1 MLIEPNKPVIRDK
14 MFEKLGSLI
23 VSYKKFIFTLFII
36 LILAAGAIGSSV
48 FGKLDSGGYSDPN
61 SDSAKV
67 FEYLTDDF
75 KVKDPMVV
83 LVLESK
89 DGVIS
94 PTASASA
101 TKLEGQIKLEPGVD
115 STLSFWSSAGA
126 PSLKSTDSKSGF
138 LFIYSKSIEWDDVQ
152 DLGKRIQEKYQ
163 GNYEDLR
170 IYASGTGVF
179 AHAINT
185 KIADD
190 LKLSEAISIPLT
202 FILLVFVFGSLVAS
216 AMPLLVGV
224 SAILGSLLIMYLLT
238 LFTGVSVFAL
248 NLITGL
254 GLGLGIDYSLL
265 MVNRFREGLHAG
277 KTVDEAVRRTVST
290 AGKTVFYSGLTIV
303 ITLASLMLFPL
314 MFLKSFGYA
323 GVTVVIM
330 AVLGSLVAL
339 PALLAILGKRI
350 NKAVVRKGAI
360 TPKEDGKWAQTARL
374 VMKRPL
380 GVVVLSLILLTV
392 FAAPIKNI
400 VFTQV
405 DSRVL
410 PASNPAA
417 AASQIISERFP
428 GQEGNPIEIVIPNG
442 SQIQNKIDEFTAQVA
457 KVDGVVRIGQSQ
469 LFRNDVRVT
478 AIHAMGPRT
487 PDAERLINEI
497 RQLSAPA
504 GTLIG
509 GVAADYADTQNGIA
523 RTMPWALLWIVIG
536 VLVLLFVFTGSI
548 ILPIKAVILN
558 ILSLAATL
566 GAITWIFVDGHMK
579 WLVGEFT
586 VTNAVDTGSII
597 LVAVVAFGLSMDY
610 ELFLL
615 SRIKEEHDA
624 GKSNVESVA
633 IGLQRSARIITAAA
647 GLLAI
652 VFASF
657 ILSGVTSIKMLGFG
671 VAFAIILDA
680 TLVRALLVP
689 ALMRLF
695 GERNWWAPK
704 AMQKFTISH

>member
-1 MLIEPNKPVIRDK
+1 

-23 VSYKKFIFTLFII
+23 VTRKKFIFTLFIA

-48 FGKLDSGGYSDPN
+48 FGKLDSGGYSDPK

-67 FEYLTDDF
+67 FEYLTDEF
-75 KVKDPMVV
+75 KVKDPAVV
-83 LVLESK
+83 LVVETK
-89 DGVIS
+89 NGIIS
-94 PTASASA
+94 PEASASA
-101 TKLEGQIKLEPGVD
+101 TRLESQIKLEPGVE
-115 STLSFWSSAGA
+115 STLSFWSSGGA
-126 PSLKSTDSKSGF
+126 PSLKSSDGNSAF
-138 LFIYSKSIEWDDVQ
+138 LFIYSKSIEWDEVQ
-152 DLGKRIQEKYQ
+152 NLGKRMQEKYE
-163 GNYEDLR
+163 GNYETLR
-170 IYASGTGVF
+170 VYASGTGVF

-190 LKLSEAISIPLT
+190 LKISEAISIPLT
-202 FILLVFVFGSLVAS
+202 FIFLVFVFGSLVAS

-265 MVNRFREGLHAG
+265 IVNRFREELHAG
-277 KTVDEAVRRTVST
+277 KSVEDAVRKTVST

-339 PALLAILGKRI
+339 PALLAILGTRI

-360 TPKEDGKWAQTARL
+360 APKEDGRWAQTARF
-374 VMKRPL
+374 VMRRPVA
-380 GVVVLSLILLTV
+380 VVTLSLILLTV
-392 FAAPIKNI
+392 LAAPIKDI

-428 GQEGNPIEIVIPNG
+428 GQEGNPIEIVVPNG
-442 SQIQNKIDEFTAQVA
+442 AQITNQIDQFTSEVA
-457 KVDGVVRIGQSQ
+457 KVDGIVRIGQLQSYG
-469 LFRNDVRVT
+469 NDVRVT
-478 AIHAMGPRT
+478 AIHEMSPRT

-497 RQLSAPA
+497 RDLQSPE

-536 VLVLLFVFTGSI
+536 VLLLLFVFTGSI

-566 GAITWIFVDGHMK
+566 GAITWIFVHGNLQ

-657 ILSGVTSIKMLGFG
+657 MLSGVTSIKMLGFG

-704 AMQKFTISH
+704 SMKKFTISH

>member
-1 MLIEPNKPVIRDK
+1 

-23 VSYKKFIFTLFII
+23 VKRKRLIFSLFIVAI
-36 LILAAGAIGSSV
+36 FSAGALGTSV
-48 FGKLDSGGYSDPN
+48 FGKLDSGGYNDPK
-61 SDSAKV
+61 SDSAKA
-67 FEYLTDDF
+67 FEYLTDVF
-75 KVKDPMVV
+75 KVKDPAVV
-83 LVLESK
+83 LVVETTN
-89 DGVIS
+89 GVND
-94 PTASASA
+94 PAVVA
-101 TKLEGQIKLEPGVD
+101 TVAKLEQSIKGEAGVG
-115 STLSFWSSAGA
+115 STLSYWSAGGA
-126 PSLKSTDSKSGF
+126 PTLKSSDENSAF
-138 LFIYSKSIEWDDVQ
+138 LFIYSEDIEWDNVQ
-152 DLGKRIQEKYQ
+152 SLGKRIQEKYE
-163 GNYEDLR
+163 GKFENLTV
-170 IYASGTGVF
+170 YASGTGVF

-202 FILLVFVFGSLVAS
+202 FILLVFVFGGLVAS

-224 SAILGSLLIMYLLT
+224 SAILGSLLIIYLLT

-265 MVNRFREGLHAG
+265 VVNRFREELHSG
-277 KTVDEAVRRTVST
+277 KSVDEAIKRTVAT
-290 AGKTVFYSGLTIV
+290 AGKTVFYSGLTVV

-330 AVLGSLVAL
+330 AVLGALIAL

-350 NKAVVRKGAI
+350 DKAVVRKGAL
-360 TPKEDGKWAQTARL
+360 TPKEDGRWAQTARF
-374 VMKRPL
+374 VMRKPVS
-380 GVVVLSLILLTV
+380 VVVLSLILLTV
-392 FAAPIKNI
+392 LAAPIKNI
-400 VFTQV
+400 VFSQV

-417 AASQIISERFP
+417 YAAQLITERFP
-428 GQEGNPIEIVIPNG
+428 GQEGNPIEVIIPG
-442 SQIQNKIDEFTAQVA
+442 GANKIEQINNYTKEIA
-457 KVDGVVRIGQSQ
+457 KVGGVVRVGEPQV
-469 LFRNDVRVT
+469 LGNDVRVI
-478 AIHAMGPRT
+478 AIHDMGPRT
-487 PDAERLINEI
+487 PAAEALIKEI
-497 RQLSAPA
+497 RSIPSPDQ
-504 GTLIG
+504 TLIG
-509 GVAADYADTQNGIA
+509 GVAADYADTQIGIA
-523 RTMPWALLWIVIG
+523 KTMPWALTWIAIG
-536 VLVLLFVFTGSI
+536 VLILLFVFTGSL
-548 ILPIKAVILN
+548 ILPVKAVILN

-566 GAITWIFVDGHMK
+566 GVITWIFVDGNLK
-579 WLVGEFT
+579 WLVGDFT
-586 VTNAVDTGSII
+586 TTGSVDTGSII

-624 GKSNVESVA
+624 GRSNIESVA
-633 IGLQRSARIITAAA
+633 TGLQRSARIITAAA

-657 ILSGVTSIKMLGFG
+657 VLSGVTSIKMLGFG

-695 GERNWWAPK
+695 GERNWWAPRSLK
-704 AMQKFTISH
+704 RFTIDH

>member
-1 MLIEPNKPVIRDK
+1 

-23 VSYKKFIFTLFII
+23 VKRKRLIFSLFLVAIFS
-36 LILAAGAIGSSV
+36 AGAIGTSV
-48 FGKLDSGGYSDPN
+48 FGKLDSGGYNDPK
-61 SDSAKV
+61 SDSAKA
-67 FEYLTDDF
+67 FEYLTDVF
-75 KVKDPMVV
+75 KVKDPAVV
-83 LVLESK
+83 LVVETTNGVNDPAVVATATTLETSIK
-89 DGVIS
+89 GESGV
-94 PTASASA
+94 
-101 TKLEGQIKLEPGVD
+101 G
-115 STLSFWSSAGA
+115 STLSYWSAGGA
-126 PSLKSTDSKSGF
+126 PTLKSSDENSAF
-138 LFIYSKSIEWDDVQ
+138 LFIYSEDVEWDNVQ
-152 DLGKRIQEKYQ
+152 SLGKRIQEKYD
-163 GNYEDLR
+163 GKFENLTV
-170 IYASGTGVF
+170 YASGTGVF

-202 FILLVFVFGSLVAS
+202 FILLVFVFGGLVAS

-224 SAILGSLLIMYLLT
+224 SAILGSLLVIYLLT

-265 MVNRFREGLHAG
+265 VVNRFREELHSG
-277 KTVDEAVRRTVST
+277 KSVDEAIKRTVAT
-290 AGKTVFYSGLTIV
+290 AGKTVFYSGLTVV
-303 ITLASLMLFPL
+303 ITLAALMLFPL

-330 AVLGSLVAL
+330 AVLGALIAL

-350 NKAVVRKGAI
+350 DKAVVRKGALK
-360 TPKEDGKWAQTARL
+360 PKEDGRWAQTARF
-374 VMKRPL
+374 VMRKPVS
-380 GVVVLSLILLTV
+380 VVVLSLVILTV
-392 FAAPIKNI
+392 LAAPIKNI
-400 VFTQV
+400 VFSQV

-417 AASQIISERFP
+417 YAAQLITERFP
-428 GQEGNPIEIVIPNG
+428 GQEGNPIEVIIPG
-442 SQIQNKIDEFTAQVA
+442 GANKIEQINNYTQEIA
-457 KVDGVVRIGQSQ
+457 KVSGVVRVGEPQILG
-469 LFRNDVRVT
+469 NDVRVI
-478 AIHAMGPRT
+478 AIHDMGPRT
-487 PDAERLINEI
+487 PDAEALIKQIRLIPSPD
-497 RQLSAPA
+497 Q
-504 GTLIG
+504 TLIG
-509 GVAADYADTQNGIA
+509 GVAADYADTQIGIA
-523 RTMPWALLWIVIG
+523 KTMPWALTWIAIG
-536 VLVLLFVFTGSI
+536 VLLLLFVFTGSL

-566 GAITWIFVDGHMK
+566 GVITWIFVDGNLK
-579 WLVGEFT
+579 WLVGDFT
-586 VTNAVDTGSII
+586 TTGSVDTGSII

-624 GKSNVESVA
+624 GRSNIESVA
-633 IGLQRSARIITAAA
+633 TGLQRSARIITAAA

-657 ILSGVTSIKMLGFG
+657 VLSGVTSIKMLGFG

-695 GERNWWAPK
+695 GERNWWAPESLK
-704 AMQKFTISH
+704 RFTIDH

>member
-1 MLIEPNKPVIRDK
+1 

-23 VSYKKFIFTLFII
+23 VTRKKFIFTLFIA

-48 FGKLDSGGYSDPN
+48 FGKLDSGGYSDPK

-67 FEYLTDDF
+67 FEYLTDEF
-75 KVKDPMVV
+75 KVKDPAVV
-83 LVLESK
+83 LVVETK
-89 DGVIS
+89 NGIIS
-94 PTASASA
+94 PEASASA
-101 TKLEGQIKLEPGVD
+101 TRLESQIKLEPGVE
-115 STLSFWSSAGA
+115 STLSFWSSGGA
-126 PSLKSTDSKSGF
+126 PSLKSSDGNSAF
-138 LFIYSKSIEWDDVQ
+138 LFIYSKSIEWDEVQ
-152 DLGKRIQEKYQ
+152 NLGKRMQEKYE
-163 GNYEDLR
+163 GNYETLR
-170 IYASGTGVF
+170 VYASGTGVF

-190 LKLSEAISIPLT
+190 LKISEAISIPLT
-202 FILLVFVFGSLVAS
+202 FIFLVFVFGSLVAS

-265 MVNRFREGLHAG
+265 IVNRFREELHAG
-277 KTVDEAVRRTVST
+277 KSVEDAVRKTVST

-339 PALLAILGKRI
+339 PALLAILGTRI

-360 TPKEDGKWAQTARL
+360 APKEDGRWAQTARF
-374 VMKRPL
+374 VMRRPVA
-380 GVVVLSLILLTV
+380 VVTLSLILLTV
-392 FAAPIKNI
+392 LSAPIKDI

-428 GQEGNPIEIVIPNG
+428 GQEGNPIEIVVPNG
-442 SQIQNKIDEFTAQVA
+442 AQITNQIDQFTSEVA
-457 KVDGVVRIGQSQ
+457 KVDGIVRIGQLQ
-469 LFRNDVRVT
+469 TYGNDVRVT
-478 AIHAMGPRT
+478 AIHEMSPRT

-497 RQLSAPA
+497 RDLPSPE

-536 VLVLLFVFTGSI
+536 VLLLLFVFTGSI

-566 GAITWIFVDGHMK
+566 GAITWIFVHGHLQ

-657 ILSGVTSIKMLGFG
+657 MLSGVTSIKMLGFG

-704 AMQKFTISH
+704 SMKKFTISH

>member
-1 MLIEPNKPVIRDK
+1 

-23 VSYKKFIFTLFII
+23 VKRKRLIFSLFLVAIFS
-36 LILAAGAIGSSV
+36 AGAIGTSV
-48 FGKLDSGGYSDPN
+48 FGKLDSGGYNDPK
-61 SDSAKV
+61 SDSAKA
-67 FEYLTDDF
+67 FEYLTDVF
-75 KVKDPMVV
+75 KVKDPAVV
-83 LVLESK
+83 LVVETTN
-89 DGVIS
+89 GVND
-94 PTASASA
+94 PAVVATA
-101 TKLEGQIKLEPGVD
+101 TKLETSIKGESGVG
-115 STLSFWSSAGA
+115 STLSYWSAGGA
-126 PSLKSTDSKSGF
+126 PTLKSSDENSAF
-138 LFIYSKSIEWDDVQ
+138 LFIYSEDVEWDNVQ
-152 DLGKRIQEKYQ
+152 SLGKRIQEKYD
-163 GNYEDLR
+163 GKFENLTV
-170 IYASGTGVF
+170 YASGTGVF

-185 KIADD
+185 KIAND
-190 LKLSEAISIPLT
+190 LKISEAISIPLT
-202 FILLVFVFGSLVAS
+202 FILLVFVFGGLVAS

-224 SAILGSLLIMYLLT
+224 SAILGSLLVIYLLT

-265 MVNRFREGLHAG
+265 MVNRFREELHSG
-277 KTVDEAVRRTVST
+277 KSVDEAIKKTVAT
-290 AGKTVFYSGLTIV
+290 AGKTVFYSGLTVV
-303 ITLASLMLFPL
+303 ITLAALMLFPL

-330 AVLGSLVAL
+330 AVLGALVAL

-350 NKAVVRKGAI
+350 DKAVVRKGALK
-360 TPKEDGKWAQTARL
+360 PKEDGRWAQTARF
-374 VMKRPL
+374 VMRKPVS
-380 GVVVLSLILLTV
+380 VVVLSLVILTV
-392 FAAPIKNI
+392 LAAPIKNI
-400 VFTQV
+400 VFSQV

-417 AASQIISERFP
+417 YAAQLITERFP
-428 GQEGNPIEIVIPNG
+428 GQEGNPIEVIIPG
-442 SQIQNKIDEFTAQVA
+442 GANKIEQINNYTQEIA
-457 KVDGVVRIGQSQ
+457 KVSGVVRVGEPQILG
-469 LFRNDVRVT
+469 NDVRVI
-478 AIHAMGPRT
+478 AIHDMGPRT
-487 PDAERLINEI
+487 PTAEALIKQIRLIPSPD
-497 RQLSAPA
+497 Q
-504 GTLIG
+504 TLIG
-509 GVAADYADTQNGIA
+509 GVAADYADTQIGIA
-523 RTMPWALLWIVIG
+523 KTMPWALTWIAIG
-536 VLVLLFVFTGSI
+536 VLLLLFVFTGSL

-566 GAITWIFVDGHMK
+566 GVITWIFVDGNLK
-579 WLVGEFT
+579 WLVGDFT
-586 VTNAVDTGSII
+586 TTGSVDTGSII

-624 GKSNVESVA
+624 GRSNIESVA
-633 IGLQRSARIITAAA
+633 TGLQRSARIITAAA

-657 ILSGVTSIKMLGFG
+657 VLSGVTSIKMLGFG

-704 AMQKFTISH
+704 SLKRFTIDH

>member
-1 MLIEPNKPVIRDK
+1 MCKIDEKVI
-14 MFEKLGSLI
+14 MFEKLGSAI
-23 VSYKKFIFTLFII
+23 VRRKKLIFTLFVAAII
-36 LILAAGAIGSSV
+36 ASGGIGSAV
-48 FGKLDSGGYSDPN
+48 FGKLESGGYSDLD
-61 SDSAKV
+61 SDSAKA
-67 FEYLTDDF
+67 FEYLTDVF
-75 KVKDPMVV
+75 KVKEPVIV
-83 LVLESK
+83 LVVETK
-89 DGVIS
+89 DGLTKPESVA
-94 PTASASA
+94 TA
-101 TKLEGQIKLEPGVD
+101 TKLEQEIKSIPGVE
-115 STLSFWSSAGA
+115 STLSYWSAGGA
-126 PSLKSTDSKSGF
+126 PSLKSSDGNSAF
-138 LFIYSKSIEWDDVQ
+138 LFIYSKSVEWEAIES
-152 DLGKRIQEKYQ
+152 LGEQVGKKYD
-163 GNYEDLR
+163 GNYENLR

-179 AHAINT
+179 ASAINK

-190 LKLSEAISIPLT
+190 IKLSEAISIPLT
-202 FILLVFVFGSLVAS
+202 FILLVFVFGGLVAS
-216 AMPLLVGV
+216 GMPLLVGV
-224 SAILGSLLIMYLLT
+224 SAILGSFLVMYLLT
-238 LFTGVSVFAL
+238 LFTGVSIFAL

-265 MVNRFREGLHAG
+265 IVNRFREELHAG
-277 KTVDEAVRRTVST
+277 KSVDEAVKRTVST

-339 PALLAILGKRI
+339 PALLAILGKNI
-350 NKAVVRKGAI
+350 DKAVIRKSAI
-360 TPKEDGKWAQTARL
+360 TPKEDGRWAQTARF
-374 VMKRPL
+374 VMRRPL
-380 GVVVLSLILLTV
+380 AVVVLSLVFLSIL
-392 FAAPIKNI
+392 AAPIKNI
-400 VFTQV
+400 VFSQV

-410 PASNPAA
+410 PANNPAA
-417 AASQIISERFP
+417 FASKIISDRFP
-428 GQEGNPIEIVIPNG
+428 GQEGNPVEIVIPKG
-442 SQIQNKIDEFTAQVA
+442 ALVQPEVTKYISEVA
-457 KVDGVVRIGQSQ
+457 KVDGIVRVSQPQILGEDVRI
-469 LFRNDVRVT
+469 T
-478 AIHAMGPRT
+478 AVHSMPPRT
-487 PDAERLINEI
+487 LKGESLIKDIREI
-497 RQLSAPA
+497 KSPE

-509 GVAADYADTQNGIA
+509 GIAADYADTQIGIA
-523 RTMPWALLWIVIG
+523 KTMPWALTWIAVG
-536 VLVLLFVFTGSI
+536 VLILLFVFTGSI

-566 GAITWIFVDGHMK
+566 GVITWIFVDGHLR
-579 WLVGEFT
+579 WLVGDFT
-586 VTNAVDTGSII
+586 VTGAVDTGSII

-624 GKSNVESVA
+624 GKSNIESVA

-657 ILSGVTSIKMLGFG
+657 MISGVTSIKMLGFG
-671 VAFAIILDA
+671 VAFAILLDA

-704 AMQKFTISH
+704 SMKRFTISH

>member
-1 MLIEPNKPVIRDK
+1 

-23 VSYKKFIFTLFII
+23 VTRKKFIFTLFIA

-48 FGKLDSGGYSDPN
+48 FGKLDSGGYSDPK

-67 FEYLTDDF
+67 FEYLTDEF
-75 KVKDPMVV
+75 KVKDPAVV
-83 LVLESK
+83 LVVETK
-89 DGVIS
+89 NGIIS
-94 PTASASA
+94 PEASASA
-101 TKLEGQIKLEPGVD
+101 TRLESQIKLEPGVE
-115 STLSFWSSAGA
+115 STLSFWSSGGA
-126 PSLKSTDSKSGF
+126 PSLKSSDGNSAF
-138 LFIYSKSIEWDDVQ
+138 LFIYSKSIEWDEVQ
-152 DLGKRIQEKYQ
+152 NLGKRMQEKYE
-163 GNYEDLR
+163 GNYETLR
-170 IYASGTGVF
+170 VYASGTGVF

-190 LKLSEAISIPLT
+190 LKISEAISIPLT
-202 FILLVFVFGSLVAS
+202 FIFLVFVFGSLVAS
-216 AMPLLVGV
+216 AMPLLVGA

-265 MVNRFREGLHAG
+265 IVNRFREELHAG
-277 KTVDEAVRRTVST
+277 KSVEDAVRKTVST

-339 PALLAILGKRI
+339 PALLAILGTRI

-360 TPKEDGKWAQTARL
+360 APKEDGRWAQTARF
-374 VMKRPL
+374 VMRRPVA
-380 GVVVLSLILLTV
+380 VVTLSLILLTV
-392 FAAPIKNI
+392 LAAPIKDI

-428 GQEGNPIEIVIPNG
+428 GQEGNPIEIVVPNG
-442 SQIQNKIDEFTAQVA
+442 AQITNQIDQFTSEVA
-457 KVDGVVRIGQSQ
+457 KVDGIVRIGQLQSYG
-469 LFRNDVRVT
+469 NDVRVT
-478 AIHAMGPRT
+478 AIHEMSPRT

-497 RQLSAPA
+497 RDLQSPE

-536 VLVLLFVFTGSI
+536 VLLLLFVFTGSI

-566 GAITWIFVDGHMK
+566 GAITWIFVHGNLQ

-624 GKSNVESVA
+624 GKSNIESVA

-657 ILSGVTSIKMLGFG
+657 MLSGVTSIKMLGFG

-704 AMQKFTISH
+704 SMKKFTISH

>member
-1 MLIEPNKPVIRDK
+1 

-23 VSYKKFIFTLFII
+23 VKRKRLIFSLFLVAIFS
-36 LILAAGAIGSSV
+36 AGAIGTSV
-48 FGKLDSGGYSDPN
+48 FGKLDSGGYNDPK
-61 SDSAKV
+61 SDSAKA
-67 FEYLTDDF
+67 FEYLTDVF
-75 KVKDPMVV
+75 KVKDPAVV
-83 LVLESK
+83 LVVETIN
-89 DGVIS
+89 GVND
-94 PTASASA
+94 PAVVATAA
-101 TKLEGQIKLEPGVD
+101 KLETSIKGEAGVG
-115 STLSFWSSAGA
+115 STLSYWSAGGA
-126 PSLKSTDSKSGF
+126 PTLKSSDENSAF
-138 LFIYSKSIEWDDVQ
+138 LFIYSEDVEWDNVQ
-152 DLGKRIQEKYQ
+152 SLGKRIQEKYD
-163 GNYEDLR
+163 GKFENLTV
-170 IYASGTGVF
+170 YASGTGVF

-185 KIADD
+185 KIAND
-190 LKLSEAISIPLT
+190 LKISEAISIPLT
-202 FILLVFVFGSLVAS
+202 FILLVFVFGGLVAS

-224 SAILGSLLIMYLLT
+224 SAILGSLLVIYLLT

-265 MVNRFREGLHAG
+265 VVNRFREELHSG
-277 KTVDEAVRRTVST
+277 KSVDEAIKRTVAT
-290 AGKTVFYSGLTIV
+290 AGKTVFYSGLTVV
-303 ITLASLMLFPL
+303 ITLAALMLFPL

-330 AVLGSLVAL
+330 AVLGALVAL

-350 NKAVVRKGAI
+350 DKAVVRKGALK
-360 TPKEDGKWAQTARL
+360 PKEDGRWAQTARF
-374 VMKRPL
+374 VMRKPVS
-380 GVVVLSLILLTV
+380 VVVLSLVILTV
-392 FAAPIKNI
+392 LAAPIKNI
-400 VFTQV
+400 VFSQV

-417 AASQIISERFP
+417 YAAQLITERFP
-428 GQEGNPIEIVIPNG
+428 GQEGNPIEVIIPG
-442 SQIQNKIDEFTAQVA
+442 GANKIEQINNYTQEIA
-457 KVDGVVRIGQSQ
+457 KVSGVVRVGEPQILG
-469 LFRNDVRVT
+469 NDVRVI
-478 AIHAMGPRT
+478 AIHDMGPRT
-487 PDAERLINEI
+487 PDAEALIKQIRLIPSPD
-497 RQLSAPA
+497 Q
-504 GTLIG
+504 TLIG
-509 GVAADYADTQNGIA
+509 GVAADYADTQIGIA
-523 RTMPWALLWIVIG
+523 KTMPWALTWIAIG
-536 VLVLLFVFTGSI
+536 VLLLLFVFTGSL

-566 GAITWIFVDGHMK
+566 GVITWIFVDGNLK
-579 WLVGEFT
+579 WLVGDFT
-586 VTNAVDTGSII
+586 TTGSVDTGSII

-624 GKSNVESVA
+624 GRSNIESVA
-633 IGLQRSARIITAAA
+633 TGLQRSARIITAAA

-657 ILSGVTSIKMLGFG
+657 VLSGVTSIKMLGFG

-704 AMQKFTISH
+704 SLKRFTIDH

>member
-1 MLIEPNKPVIRDK
+1 
-14 MFEKLGSLI
+14 MFEKLGSAI
-23 VSYKKFIFTLFII
+23 VHRKKLIFTLFVAAII
-36 LILAAGAIGSSV
+36 ASGGIGSAV
-48 FGKLDSGGYSDPN
+48 FGKLESGGYSDLD
-61 SDSAKV
+61 SDSAKA
-67 FEYLTDDF
+67 FEYLTDVF
-75 KVKDPMVV
+75 KVKEPVIV
-83 LVLESK
+83 LVVETK
-89 DGVIS
+89 DGLTKPESVA
-94 PTASASA
+94 TA
-101 TKLEGQIKLEPGVD
+101 TKLEQEIKSIPEVE
-115 STLSFWSSAGA
+115 STLSYWSAGGA
-126 PSLKSTDSKSGF
+126 PSLKSSDGNSAF
-138 LFIYSKSIEWDDVQ
+138 LFIYSKSIAWEDIES
-152 DLGKRIQEKYQ
+152 LGKQVGKKYD
-163 GNYEDLR
+163 GNYENLR

-179 AHAINT
+179 ASAINK

-190 LKLSEAISIPLT
+190 IKLSEAISIPLT
-202 FILLVFVFGSLVAS
+202 FILLVFVFGGLVAS
-216 AMPLLVGV
+216 GMPLLVGV
-224 SAILGSLLIMYLLT
+224 SAILGSFLVMYLLT
-238 LFTGVSVFAL
+238 LFTGVSIFAL

-265 MVNRFREGLHAG
+265 IVNRFREELHAG
-277 KTVDEAVRRTVST
+277 KSVDEAVKRTVST

-323 GVTVVIM
+323 GVTVVVM

-350 NKAVVRKGAI
+350 DKAVIRKSAI
-360 TPKEDGKWAQTARL
+360 TPKEDGRWAQTARF
-374 VMKRPL
+374 VMRRPL
-380 GVVVLSLILLTV
+380 AVVVLSLVILSIL
-392 FAAPIKNI
+392 AAPIKNI
-400 VFTQV
+400 VFSQV

-410 PASNPAA
+410 PANNPAA
-417 AASQIISERFP
+417 FASKIISDRFP
-428 GQEGNPIEIVIPNG
+428 GQEGNPVEIVIPKG
-442 SQIQNKIDEFTAQVA
+442 ALVQPEVTKYISEVA
-457 KVDGVVRIGQSQ
+457 KVEGVVRVSEPQIYGDD
-469 LFRNDVRVT
+469 LRIT
-478 AIHAMGPRT
+478 AVHSMPPRT
-487 PDAERLINEI
+487 LKGESLIKDIREI
-497 RQLSAPA
+497 KSPE

-509 GVAADYADTQNGIA
+509 GIAADYADTQIGIA
-523 RTMPWALLWIVIG
+523 KTMPWALAWIAVG
-536 VLVLLFVFTGSI
+536 VLILLFVFTGSI

-566 GAITWIFVDGHMK
+566 GVITWIFVDGHLR
-579 WLVGEFT
+579 WLVGDFT
-586 VTNAVDTGSII
+586 VTGAVDTGSII

-624 GKSNVESVA
+624 GKSNIESVA

-657 ILSGVTSIKMLGFG
+657 IISGVTSIKMLGFG
-671 VAFAIILDA
+671 VAFAILLDA

-704 AMQKFTISH
+704 SMKRFTISH

>member
-1 MLIEPNKPVIRDK
+1 
-14 MFEKLGSLI
+14 MFLKLGSLI
-23 VSYKKFIFTLFII
+23 VNRKKLIFSLFIVAI
-36 LILAAGAIGSSV
+36 LSAGVIGSSV
-48 FGKLDSGGYSDPN
+48 FGKLDSGGYNDPK
-61 SDSAKV
+61 SDSSKA
-67 FEYLTDDF
+67 FEYLTDVF
-75 KVKDPMVV
+75 KVKDPAVV
-83 LVLESK
+83 LVVETK
-89 DGVIS
+89 DGLTDPGVVA
-94 PTASASA
+94 TAA
-101 TKLEGQIKLEPGVD
+101 KLETALKSEPGVG
-115 STLSFWSSAGA
+115 STLSYWSAGGA
-126 PSLKSTDSKSGF
+126 PSLKSSDSKSAF
-138 LFIYSKSIEWDDVQ
+138 LFVYSEDVEWDTVQSLGKSIQ
-152 DLGKRIQEKYQ
+152 DKYDGKFE
-163 GNYEDLR
+163 NLT

-202 FILLVFVFGSLVAS
+202 FILLVFVFGGLVAS

-224 SAILGSLLIMYLLT
+224 SAILGSLLIIYLLT

-265 MVNRFREGLHAG
+265 IVNRFREELHAG
-277 KTVDEAVRRTVST
+277 KSVDEAIKKTVAT

-330 AVLGSLVAL
+330 AVLGSLIAL

-350 NKAVVRKGAI
+350 DKAVVRKAAL
-360 TPKEDGKWAQTARL
+360 TPKEEGRWAQTARF
-374 VMKRPL
+374 VMAKPIS
-380 GVVVLSLILLTV
+380 VVTLSLILLGV
-392 FAAPIKNI
+392 LAAPITNI
-400 VFTQV
+400 VFSQV

-410 PASNPAA
+410 PANNPAA
-417 AASQIISERFP
+417 YAAQVINERFP
-428 GQEGNPIEIVIPNG
+428 GQEGNPIEIIIPG
-442 SQIQNKIDEFTAQVA
+442 GATKIAQITQYASSIA
-457 KVDGVVRIGQSQ
+457 KVDGVVRVGQPQ
-469 LFRNDVRVT
+469 ILGNDVRVI
-478 AIHAMGPRT
+478 AIHEMGPRT
-487 PDAERLINEI
+487 PEAEALIKKIRLIN
-497 RQLSAPA
+497 APDQ
-504 GTLIG
+504 TLVG
-509 GVAADYADTQNGIA
+509 GVAADYADTQIGIA
-523 RTMPWALLWIVIG
+523 KTMPWALLWIAIG

-558 ILSLAATL
+558 ILSLSATL
-566 GAITWIFVDGHMK
+566 GAITWIFVDGHLK
-579 WLVGEFT
+579 WLVGDFT
-586 VTNAVDTGSII
+586 VTGAVDTGSVI

-624 GKSNVESVA
+624 GRTNIEAVA
-633 IGLQRSARIITAAA
+633 TGLQRSARIITAAA

-657 ILSGVTSIKMLGFG
+657 MLSGVTSIKMLGFG

-704 AMQKFTISH
+704 AMKRFTLDH

>member
-1 MLIEPNKPVIRDK
+1 

-23 VSYKKFIFTLFII
+23 VKRRRLIFSLFMVAIFS
-36 LILAAGAIGSSV
+36 AGAIGSSV
-48 FGKLDSGGYSDPN
+48 FGKLDSGGYNDPK
-61 SDSAKV
+61 SDSAKA
-67 FEYLTDDF
+67 FEYLTDVF
-75 KVKDPMVV
+75 KVKDPAVV
-83 LVLESK
+83 LVVETSN
-89 DGVIS
+89 GVND
-94 PTASASA
+94 PAVVATA
-101 TKLEGQIKLEPGVD
+101 TKLETSLKNESGVG
-115 STLSFWSSAGA
+115 STLSYWSAGGA
-126 PSLKSTDSKSGF
+126 PTLKSSDSNSAF
-138 LFIYSKSIEWDDVQ
+138 LFIYSEDVEWDNVQ
-152 DLGKRIQEKYQ
+152 SLGKRIQEKYE
-163 GNYEDLR
+163 GKFENLN

-202 FILLVFVFGSLVAS
+202 FILLVFVFGGLVAS
-216 AMPLLVGV
+216 SMPLLVGV
-224 SAILGSLLIMYLLT
+224 SAILGSLFVIYLLT

-265 MVNRFREGLHAG
+265 VVNRFREELHSG
-277 KTVDEAVRRTVST
+277 KSVDEAVKRTVET
-290 AGKTVFYSGLTIV
+290 AGKTVFYSGLTVV
-303 ITLASLMLFPL
+303 ITLAALMLFPL

-330 AVLGSLVAL
+330 AVLGALVAL

-350 NKAVVRKGAI
+350 DKAVVRKGALK
-360 TPKEDGKWAQTARL
+360 PKEDGRWAQTARF
-374 VMKRPL
+374 VMRKPVS
-380 GVVVLSLILLTV
+380 VVVLSLVLLTV
-392 FAAPIKNI
+392 LAAPIKNI
-400 VFTQV
+400 VFSQV

-417 AASQIISERFP
+417 YAAQLITERFP
-428 GQEGNPIEIVIPNG
+428 GQEGNPIEIIIPGGASNIE
-442 SQIQNKIDEFTAQVA
+442 QINNYTQEIA
-457 KVDGVVRIGQSQ
+457 KVVGVVRVGEPQILG
-469 LFRNDVRVT
+469 NDVRVI
-478 AIHAMGPRT
+478 AVHDMGPRT
-487 PDAERLINEI
+487 PAAEALIKEIRLIPSPD
-497 RQLSAPA
+497 Q
-504 GTLIG
+504 TLIG
-509 GVAADYADTQNGIA
+509 GVAADYADTQIGIA
-523 RTMPWALLWIVIG
+523 KTMPWALTWIAIG
-536 VLVLLFVFTGSI
+536 VLILLFVFTGSL

-566 GAITWIFVDGHMK
+566 GVITWIFVDGNLK
-579 WLVGEFT
+579 WLVGDFT
-586 VTNAVDTGSII
+586 TTGSVDTGSII

-624 GKSNVESVA
+624 GRSNVESVA
-633 IGLQRSARIITAAA
+633 TGLQRSARIITAAA

-657 ILSGVTSIKMLGFG
+657 VLSGVTSIKMLGFG

-695 GERNWWAPK
+695 GERNWSAPK
-704 AMQKFTISH
+704 SLKRFTIDH

>member
-1 MLIEPNKPVIRDK
+1 
-14 MFEKLGSLI
+14 MFEKLGLLI
-23 VSYKKFIFTLFII
+23 VTRKKFIFTLFIA

-48 FGKLDSGGYSDPN
+48 FGKLDSGGYSDPK

-67 FEYLTDDF
+67 FEYLTDEF
-75 KVKDPMVV
+75 KVKDPAVV
-83 LVLESK
+83 LVVETK
-89 DGVIS
+89 NGIIS
-94 PTASASA
+94 PEASASA
-101 TKLEGQIKLEPGVD
+101 TRLESQIKLEPGVE
-115 STLSFWSSAGA
+115 STLSFWSSGGA
-126 PSLKSTDSKSGF
+126 PSLKSSDGNSAF
-138 LFIYSKSIEWDDVQ
+138 LFIYSQSTDWDEVQ
-152 DLGKRIQEKYQ
+152 NLGKRMQEKYE
-163 GNYEDLR
+163 GNYETLR
-170 IYASGTGVF
+170 VYASGTGVF

-202 FILLVFVFGSLVAS
+202 FIFLVFVFGSLVAS

-224 SAILGSLLIMYLLT
+224 SAILGSLLVMYLLT

-265 MVNRFREGLHAG
+265 MVNRFREELHAG
-277 KTVDEAVRRTVST
+277 KSVEDAVRKTVST

-339 PALLAILGKRI
+339 PALLAILGTRI

-360 TPKEDGKWAQTARL
+360 APKEDGKWAQTARF
-374 VMKRPL
+374 VMRRPVA
-380 GVVVLSLILLTV
+380 VVTLSLILLTV
-392 FAAPIKNI
+392 LAAPIKDI

-417 AASQIISERFP
+417 AASQIISDRFP
-428 GQEGNPIEIVIPNG
+428 GQEGNPIEIVVPNG
-442 SQIQNKIDEFTAQVA
+442 AQITSQIDQFTSAIA
-457 KVDGVVRIGQSQ
+457 KVDGIVRIGQLQ
-469 LFRNDVRVT
+469 TYGNDVRVT
-478 AIHAMGPRT
+478 AIHEMGPRT

-497 RQLSAPA
+497 RALPSPT

-536 VLVLLFVFTGSI
+536 VLLLLFVFTGSI

-566 GAITWIFVDGHMK
+566 GAITWIFVHGHLQ

-657 ILSGVTSIKMLGFG
+657 VLSGVTSIKMLGFG

-704 AMQKFTISH
+704 SMKRFTISH

>member
-1 MLIEPNKPVIRDK
+1 LCKIDEKVI
-14 MFEKLGSLI
+14 MFEKLGSAI
-23 VSYKKFIFTLFII
+23 VRRKKLIFTLFVAAII
-36 LILAAGAIGSSV
+36 ASGGIGSAV
-48 FGKLDSGGYSDPN
+48 FGKLESGGYSDLN
-61 SDSAKV
+61 SDSAKA
-67 FEYLTDDF
+67 FEYLTDVF
-75 KVKDPMVV
+75 KVKEPVVV
-83 LVLESK
+83 LVVETK
-89 DGVIS
+89 DGLTKPESV
-94 PTASASA
+94 AAA
-101 TKLEGQIKLEPGVD
+101 TKLEQEIKSIPGVE
-115 STLSFWSSAGA
+115 STLSYWSAGGA
-126 PSLKSTDSKSGF
+126 PSLKSSDGNSAF
-138 LFIYSKSIEWDDVQ
+138 LFIYSKSVEWEAIES
-152 DLGKRIQEKYQ
+152 LGEQVGKKYD
-163 GNYEDLR
+163 GNYENLR

-179 AHAINT
+179 ASAINK

-190 LKLSEAISIPLT
+190 IKLSEAISIPLT
-202 FILLVFVFGSLVAS
+202 FILLVFVFGGLVAS
-216 AMPLLVGV
+216 GMPLLVGV
-224 SAILGSLLIMYLLT
+224 SAILGSFLVMYLLT
-238 LFTGVSVFAL
+238 LFTGVSIFAL

-265 MVNRFREGLHAG
+265 IVNRFREELHAG
-277 KTVDEAVRRTVST
+277 KSVDEAIKRTVST

-339 PALLAILGKRI
+339 PALLAILGKNI
-350 NKAVVRKGAI
+350 DKAVIRKSAI
-360 TPKEDGKWAQTARL
+360 TPKEDGRWAQTARF
-374 VMKRPL
+374 VMRRPL
-380 GVVVLSLILLTV
+380 AVVVLSLVFLSIL
-392 FAAPIKNI
+392 AAPIKNI
-400 VFTQV
+400 VFSQV

-410 PASNPAA
+410 PANNPAA
-417 AASQIISERFP
+417 FASKIISDRFP
-428 GQEGNPIEIVIPNG
+428 GQEGNPVEIVIPKG
-442 SQIQNKIDEFTAQVA
+442 ALVQPEVTKYISEVA
-457 KVDGVVRIGQSQ
+457 KVDGI
-469 LFRNDVRVT
+469 VRVSQPQIFGDDLRIT
-478 AIHAMGPRT
+478 AVHSMPPRT
-487 PDAERLINEI
+487 LKGESLIKDIREI
-497 RQLSAPA
+497 KSPE

-509 GVAADYADTQNGIA
+509 GIAADYADTQIGIA
-523 RTMPWALLWIVIG
+523 KTMPWALTWIAIG
-536 VLVLLFVFTGSI
+536 VLILLFVFTGSI

-566 GAITWIFVDGHMK
+566 GAITWIFVDGHLR
-579 WLVGEFT
+579 WLVGDFT
-586 VTNAVDTGSII
+586 VTGAVDTGSII

-624 GKSNVESVA
+624 GKSNIESVA

-657 ILSGVTSIKMLGFG
+657 IISGVTSIKMLGFG
-671 VAFAIILDA
+671 VAFAILLDA

-704 AMQKFTISH
+704 SMKRFTINH

>member
-1 MLIEPNKPVIRDK
+1 

-23 VSYKKFIFTLFII
+23 VKRKRLIFSLFLVAIFS
-36 LILAAGAIGSSV
+36 AGAIGTSV
-48 FGKLDSGGYSDPN
+48 FGKLDSGGYNDPK
-61 SDSAKV
+61 SDSAKA
-67 FEYLTDDF
+67 FEYLTDVF
-75 KVKDPMVV
+75 KVKDPAVV
-83 LVLESK
+83 LVVETPN
-89 DGVIS
+89 GVND
-94 PTASASA
+94 PAVVASAA
-101 TKLEGQIKLEPGVD
+101 KLETSIKGEAGVG
-115 STLSFWSSAGA
+115 STLSYWSAGGA
-126 PSLKSTDSKSGF
+126 PTLKSSDENSAF
-138 LFIYSKSIEWDDVQ
+138 LFIYSEDVEWDNVQ
-152 DLGKRIQEKYQ
+152 SLGKRIQEKYD
-163 GNYEDLR
+163 GKFENLTV
-170 IYASGTGVF
+170 YASGTGVF

-185 KIADD
+185 KIAND

-202 FILLVFVFGSLVAS
+202 FILLVFVFGGLVAS

-224 SAILGSLLIMYLLT
+224 SAILGSLLVIYLLT

-265 MVNRFREGLHAG
+265 VVNRFREELHSG
-277 KTVDEAVRRTVST
+277 KSVDEAIKKTVAT
-290 AGKTVFYSGLTIV
+290 AGKTVFYSGLTVV
-303 ITLASLMLFPL
+303 ITLAALMLFPL

-330 AVLGSLVAL
+330 AVLGALVAL

-350 NKAVVRKGAI
+350 DKAVVRKGAL
-360 TPKEDGKWAQTARL
+360 TPKEDGRWAQTARF
-374 VMKRPL
+374 VMRKPVS
-380 GVVVLSLILLTV
+380 VVVLSLVILTV
-392 FAAPIKNI
+392 LAAPIKNI
-400 VFTQV
+400 VFSQV

-417 AASQIISERFP
+417 YAAQLITERFP
-428 GQEGNPIEIVIPNG
+428 GQEGNPIEVIIPG
-442 SQIQNKIDEFTAQVA
+442 GANKIEQINNYTKEIA
-457 KVDGVVRIGQSQ
+457 KVSGVVRVGEPQILG
-469 LFRNDVRVT
+469 NDVRVI
-478 AIHAMGPRT
+478 AIHDMGPRT
-487 PDAERLINEI
+487 PDAEALIKQIRLISSPD
-497 RQLSAPA
+497 Q
-504 GTLIG
+504 TLIG
-509 GVAADYADTQNGIA
+509 GVAADYADTQIGIA
-523 RTMPWALLWIVIG
+523 KTMPWALTWIAIG
-536 VLVLLFVFTGSI
+536 VLLLLFVFTGSI

-566 GAITWIFVDGHMK
+566 GVITWIFVDGNLK
-579 WLVGEFT
+579 WLVGDFT
-586 VTNAVDTGSII
+586 TTGSVDTGSII

-624 GKSNVESVA
+624 GRSNIESVA
-633 IGLQRSARIITAAA
+633 TGLQRSARIITAAA

-657 ILSGVTSIKMLGFG
+657 VLSGVTSIKMLGFG

-704 AMQKFTISH
+704 QLKRFTIDH

>member
-1 MLIEPNKPVIRDK
+1 

-23 VSYKKFIFTLFII
+23 VTRKKFIFTLFIA
-36 LILAAGAIGSSV
+36 LIFAAGAIGSSV
-48 FGKLDSGGYSDPN
+48 FGKLDSGGYSDPK

-67 FEYLTDDF
+67 FEYLTDEF
-75 KVKDPMVV
+75 KVKDPAVV
-83 LVLESK
+83 LVVETK
-89 DGVIS
+89 NGIIS
-94 PTASASA
+94 PEASASA
-101 TKLEGQIKLEPGVD
+101 TRLESQIKLESGVE
-115 STLSFWSSAGA
+115 STLSFWSSGGA
-126 PSLKSTDSKSGF
+126 PSLKSSDGNSAF
-138 LFIYSKSIEWDDVQ
+138 LFIYSQSTDWDEVQ
-152 DLGKRIQEKYQ
+152 NLGKRMQEKYE
-163 GNYEDLR
+163 GNYETLR
-170 IYASGTGVF
+170 VYASGTGVF

-202 FILLVFVFGSLVAS
+202 FIFLVFVFGSLVAS

-224 SAILGSLLIMYLLT
+224 SAILGSLLVMYLLT

-265 MVNRFREGLHAG
+265 IVNRFREELHAG
-277 KTVDEAVRRTVST
+277 KSVEDAVRKTVST

-339 PALLAILGKRI
+339 PALLAILGTRI

-360 TPKEDGKWAQTARL
+360 TPKEDGRWAQTARF
-374 VMKRPL
+374 VMRRPVA
-380 GVVVLSLILLTV
+380 VVTLSLILLTV
-392 FAAPIKNI
+392 LAAPIKDI

-428 GQEGNPIEIVIPNG
+428 GQEGNPIEIVVPNG
-442 SQIQNKIDEFTAQVA
+442 AQITSQIDQFTSEVA
-457 KVDGVVRIGQSQ
+457 KVDGIVRIGQLQ
-469 LFRNDVRVT
+469 TYGNDVRVT
-478 AIHAMGPRT
+478 AIHEMGPRT

-497 RQLSAPA
+497 RDLPSPT

-536 VLVLLFVFTGSI
+536 VLLLLFVFTGSI

-566 GAITWIFVDGHMK
+566 GAITWIFVHGHLQ

-657 ILSGVTSIKMLGFG
+657 MLSGVTSIKMLGFG

-704 AMQKFTISH
+704 SMKKFTISH